1 MVLTVNGQKIEDLA
15 IRQEA
20 ERLRPDYERVFAEL
34 PPEDR
39 EKQLLEWSRENVIE
53 RVLINQQAQKTG
65 KQIPA
70 PELEAA
76 LTKVKKQ
83 YQAQGA
89 EPVSLGIEEQTKFK
103 KDIELQIK
111 VERLLA
117 EVCKDISE
125 PSKDDILNFY
135 NENKE
140 QLKSEEQIKVS
151 HIVKH
156 MNFQT
161 DQTAA
166 NNVIEKAQNEL
177 KQGALFEVLAAKY
190 SDCPDNGGDLGFI
203 TRGQMVEEFEDVVFN
218 MDVGEI
224 SDIFRTRFGFHIAK
238 LYDRKPAV
246 IPPFEEVKD
255 RIVEKL
261 KEQMRREAIE
271 HFIDRLKSEAKIEET

>member
-1 MVLTVNGQKIEDLA
+1 MTLTINGQKIEDLA
-15 IRQEA
+15 IQQEA
-20 ERLRPDYERVFAEL
+20 ERLRPDYERVFTEL

-53 RVLINQQAQKTG
+53 RVLINQQAKKTG
-65 KQIPA
+65 KPIPDS
-70 PELEAA
+70 ELEAA
-76 LTKVKKQ
+76 LAKVKEQ
-83 YQAQGA
+83 YLSKGPETVAL
-89 EPVSLGIEEQTKFK
+89 SIEEQAKIK
-103 KDIELQIK
+103 KDIEMHIK

-117 EVCKDISE
+117 EVCKDVSE

-140 QLKSEEQIKVS
+140 QLKSAEQIKVS

-161 DQTAA
+161 DQAAA
-166 NNVIEKAQNEL
+166 NDVIAKAQGEL
-177 KQGALFEVLAAKY
+177 KQGALFEVVAAKY

-238 LYDRKPAV
+238 VYDRKPAA

-271 HFIDRLKSEAKIEET
+271 HFVDRLKSEAKIEET

>member
-1 MVLTVNGQKIEDLA
+1 MTLTINGQKIEDLA
-15 IRQEA
+15 IQQEA
-20 ERLRPDYERVFAEL
+20 ERLRPDYERVFTEL

-53 RVLINQQAQKTG
+53 RVLINQQAKKTG
-65 KQIPA
+65 KPIPDS
-70 PELEAA
+70 ELEAA

-83 YQAQGA
+83 YLSKGPETVAL
-89 EPVSLGIEEQTKFK
+89 SIEEQTKIK
-103 KDIELQIK
+103 KDIEMHIK
-111 VERLLA
+111 VEQLLA

-140 QLKSEEQIKVS
+140 QLKSAEQIKVS

-156 MNFQT
+156 MNWQI
-161 DQTAA
+161 DQAAA

-203 TRGQMVEEFEDVVFN
+203 TRGQMVEEFDDVVFN
-218 MDVGEI
+218 LDVGEI

-238 LYDRKPAV
+238 VYDRKPAA

-255 RIVEKL
+255 QIVEKL

-271 HFIDRLKSEAKIEET
+271 HFVDRLKSEAKIEET